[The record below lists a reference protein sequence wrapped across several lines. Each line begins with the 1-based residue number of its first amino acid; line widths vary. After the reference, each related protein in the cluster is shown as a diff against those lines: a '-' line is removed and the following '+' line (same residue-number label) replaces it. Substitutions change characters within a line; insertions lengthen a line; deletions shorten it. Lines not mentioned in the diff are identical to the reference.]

1 MAITLTQ
8 DTYRLWARIGGAVS
22 NTEGGVTVT
31 LATAQ
36 VELQLAQL
44 LATSVTN
51 EQY

>member
-8 DTYRLWARIGGAVS
+8 DTYRLWARIGPSVS
-22 NTEGGVTVT
+22 NTQGGVLVTDSTVNV
-31 LATAQ
+31 LAQ
-36 VELQLAQL
+36 VAQL